1 MRSHIVREAIS
12 VQGLAKS
19 FGTHRQ
25 TDIMLLLHK
34 KGNFFLGIITDDD
47 LRITFDYGFLAPPLL
62 DAEVLL
68 DFEKT
73 CKDLE
78 RSDSTTRHARPEAEA
93 LWYMSQSQVGNLI
106 IHILK
111 GSLCVCLHRYQWF
124 SFTCNFS

>member
-1 MRSHIVREAIS
+1 MRSQIVREAIS
-12 VQGLAKS
+12 VQGLARY
-19 FGTHRQ
+19 FGTQRQ

-34 KGNFFLGIITDDD
+34 KGIFFLGIITDDD

-78 RSDSTTRHARPEAEA
+78 RSDSTTRHARPETEA

-106 IHILK
+106 IHKKDL
-111 GSLCVCLHRYQWF
+111 SVSVCTERSH
-124 SFTCNFS
+124 